1 MMLSRIW
8 THSHNVLLLSRNA
21 SLSRQIKSHRHVC
34 DIVKRSFVSS
44 NYSLHGGDL
53 GLESQVIVNKTKAT
67 ISSSS
72 SSSSD
77 KSNRSKENIK
87 SGPGLADFIAKSQ
100 QVDKHDHKHTHV
112 SPLTASEKA
121 MIKKT
126 DFPLKFFIET
136 YGCQMN
142 VSDSEIVSSLLVSAG
157 HSIATDI
164 ETADVILTNTC
175 AIRENAE
182 AKVWHRLKYF
192 QSIRRKNKTLAK
204 QKENKA
210 NKVSGK
216 QSKREKQQQGFD
228 EVSTENS
235 HDDSPI
241 ETQFFGEKGGQLDG
255 KSVEVGA
262 VSVLKKRKAA
272 SPAYPIVGVLGCMAE
287 RLKEKLLVE
296 ESVDFICGPD
306 AYRDIPRLLE
316 NIITTTG
323 QKQANT
329 VLSFD
334 ETYADIHPV
343 RQVNSSSA
351 FISIMRGCNNMCS
364 FCIVPFTRGRER
376 SRPMSS
382 IINEIK
388 VMYEEQQLREI
399 VLLGQ
404 NVNGYHDTSEES
416 AILFPT
422 SNQYKAAPGFNNL
435 YKSKKRDLPGARF
448 ADLLQS
454 IATQFP
460 ELRVRFTSPHPKD
473 FPFEVLE
480 VIAQND
486 NVCKS
491 IHLPVQ
497 SGSTTCLQRMRRGYS
512 REAYLELVERMR
524 SIIPNVTISADI
536 IAGFCGE
543 TEEEHQDT
551 LTLMDIVKYDQA
563 FMFAY
568 SLREKTHA
576 ARTMTDDVPEEIKQR
591 RLREIID
598 RFHTHIIAKNRVE
611 EYGKLHLVLV
621 EGHSTKST
629 DENPYFTGRTDG
641 NKRVIFP
648 ATSVPVLNPEE
659 VTSNTSD
666 VAMSSTAN
674 VSEWNLKHLLFGDIS
689 QWSKDSIQSLLSHGL
704 KSNPLFQWSE
714 TDNGNRVV
722 DKESVIGKYAVVRVL
737 KSDSSTLRGVM
748 VAKTTLSDFSAM
760 MRSKK

>member
-1 MMLSRIW
+1 
-8 THSHNVLLLSRNA
+8 
-21 SLSRQIKSHRHVC
+21 
-34 DIVKRSFVSS
+34 
-44 NYSLHGGDL
+44 
-53 GLESQVIVNKTKAT
+53 
-67 ISSSS
+67 
-72 SSSSD
+72 
-77 KSNRSKENIK
+77 
-87 SGPGLADFIAKSQ
+87 
-100 QVDKHDHKHTHV
+100 
-112 SPLTASEKA
+112 
-121 MIKKT
+121 
-126 DFPLKFFIET
+126 
-136 YGCQMN
+136 MN

-164 ETADVILTNTC
+164 EAADVILTNTC

-192 QSIRRKNKTLAK
+192 QSIRRKNKSISK
-204 QKENKA
+204 QKENKT
-210 NKVSGK
+210 N
-216 QSKREKQQQGFD
+216 KQQKKEDNVIRGHNP
-228 EVSTENS
+228 TET
-235 HDDSPI
+235 DSGPPIVIGTDTTQNTI
-241 ETQFFGEKGGQLDG
+241 ETRFFGQKGGQLDG
-255 KSVEVGA
+255 QSVEVGA
-262 VSVLKKRKAA
+262 VSVMKNRKAT
-272 SPAYPIVGVLGCMAE
+272 SPTYPIVGVLGCMAE
-287 RLKEKLLVE
+287 RLKERLLVE

-416 AILFPT
+416 AKLFPT
-422 SNQYKAAPGFNNL
+422 SNVYKAAPGFNNL

-454 IATQFP
+454 IANQFP

-473 FPFEVLE
+473 FPLEVLE
-480 VIAQND
+480 VIAQYD

-497 SGSTTCLQRMRRGYS
+497 SGSTSCLQRMRRGYS
-512 REAYLELVERMR
+512 REAYLELVEQMR
-524 SIIPNVTISADI
+524 SVIPNVTISADI

-543 TEEEHQDT
+543 TEEEHRDT

-576 ARTMTDDVPEEIKQR
+576 ARTMTDDVPEDVKQR

-598 RFHTHIIAKNRVE
+598 NFHTNIVAKNRVE

-629 DENPYFTGRTDG
+629 DQSPYFTGRTDG

-648 ATSVPVLNPEE
+648 ATNVPILGTVDEICKGQIERNA
-659 VTSNTSD
+659 VTNDDIGLWSLDRLLFSD
-666 VAMSSTAN
+666 V
-674 VSEWNLKHLLFGDIS
+674 S
-689 QWSKDSIQSLLSHGL
+689 QWSKDNIQSLLSHGL
-704 KSNPLFQWSE
+704 SSNPLYQIS
-714 TDNGNRVV
+714 DASNNKVV
-722 DKESVIGKYAVVRVL
+722 DKDSVINNYAIVRVL

-748 VAKTTLSDFSAM
+748 LAKTTLQDY
-760 MRSKK
+760 SKLLKL